1 MNIEVVNIAEKF
13 ERIKDLHS
21 YKVIAQMNN
30 YYFKIVRAKRDFIW
44 HYHPETDEVFMI
56 IAGDLAIELRDRILH
71 LTEGEMVVIP
81 KGVEHKP
88 SCKEECKIMLI
99 EPKETANTGNAGG
112 KLTDTDL
119 EWI

>member
-1 MNIEVVNIAEKF
+1 
-13 ERIKDLHS
+13 
-21 YKVIAQMNN
+21 
-30 YYFKIVRAKRDFIW
+30 
-44 HYHPETDEVFMI
+44 MI

-99 EPKETANTGNAGG
+99 EPKETVNTGNAGG
-112 KLTDTDL
+112 RLTDTDL
-119 EWI
+119 EWM